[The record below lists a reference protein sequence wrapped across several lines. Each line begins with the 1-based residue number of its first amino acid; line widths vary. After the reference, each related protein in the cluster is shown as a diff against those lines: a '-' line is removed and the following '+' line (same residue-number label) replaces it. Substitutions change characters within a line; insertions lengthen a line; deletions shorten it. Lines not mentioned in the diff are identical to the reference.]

1 MDSQA
6 TDPSDPLRSRIRGCL
21 LGGAVGDALGA
32 PVEFMSIDAIRE
44 IYGAEGVT
52 GNEHPFRG
60 HLAITDDTQMTLFT
74 AEGVIRAAHRGLSRA
89 PGTFETVLH
98 NAYRRWMVTQGY
110 GWHQRIETEPCSVD
124 RSDSWLLREE
134 VLHARR
140 APGGT
145 CVRYLL
151 AENVPGRAA
160 FGRTDAPTNESK
172 GCGGVMRVA
181 PIGLATDD
189 PFRLACKAAAIT
201 HGHPTGWLAAGA
213 FAEIVWYVADGAT
226 PRDAALRTLERN
238 GLTGHAGHE
247 ETSGALRAALALAN
261 GGQEPCPELVE
272 MLGRGWVA
280 DEALAIGLYC
290 ALVARDFRH
299 GVLLAVNHSGDSDST
314 ASICGNLLGALLG
327 EEAIPEQW
335 LDDLEARTI
344 IEQLADDLAKLVTD
358 KDYEPDY
365 QRYPPW

>member
-1 MDSQA
+1 MRTNDI
-6 TDPSDPLRSRIRGCL
+6 TDDLSRAARVRGCL

-32 PVEFMSIDAIRE
+32 PVEFMSLDAIRE
-44 IYGAEGVT
+44 VYGESGVT
-52 GNEHPFRG
+52 GNEHTFRDR
-60 HLAITDDTQMTLFT
+60 LAITDDTQMTLFT

-98 NAYRRWMVTQGY
+98 NAYRRWMLTQGY
-110 GWHQRIETEPCSVD
+110 GWNQLIETELCSVD

-140 APGGT
+140 VPGDT

-151 AENVPGRAA
+151 AKNVPGRAA
-160 FGRTDAPTNESK
+160 FGRTTVPINDSK

-213 FAEIVWYVADGAT
+213 FAELVWYVADGVA
-226 PRDAALRTLERN
+226 PRDAATRMLERA
-238 GLTGHAGHE
+238 GLTSHPGHE
-247 ETSGALRAALALAN
+247 ETSNAIEAALALAE
-261 GGQEPCPELVE
+261 GGKEPSPELVE
-272 MLGRGWVA
+272 TLGRGWVA
-280 DEALAIGLYC
+280 EEALAIGLYC
-290 ALVARDFRH
+290 ALVARNFCH
-299 GVLLAVNHSGDSDST
+299 GVLLAINHSGDSDST
-314 ASICGNLLGALLG
+314 GSICGNLLGAMLG
-327 EEAIPEQW
+327 ESAISKEW
-335 LDDLEARTI
+335 LDVLEAREI
-344 IEQLADDLAKLVTD
+344 IEQLADDLVKLVTE

-365 QRYPPW
+365 ERYPPW